1 MSLSWFITNGMEQLL
16 AIFRAVGDPSRLRIL
31 LLVQGMELAVGEIA
45 QVLQQ
50 SQPRVSR
57 HLRILAEAGLVERVR
72 EGAWVFVRLGLAAVS
87 GPALA
92 AIDALA
98 ANLPD
103 AADLGA
109 ADRARLAVVRADRAA
124 AVDSWFA
131 AHAGEWQQER
141 SLHSSE
147 AAVEAAIG
155 AALGTG
161 ELEAGGLG
169 DLVDVGTGTGR
180 MIELLG
186 GHARS
191 ALGLDRNPE
200 MLRLARNRLDAA
212 GLTAA
217 RVQTGDMYHL
227 PLAADACD
235 TLVLHQVLHYADNP
249 ATVIDEAA
257 RVLRP
262 GGRLLVIDLM
272 PHTREELRVERGHL
286 RLGFADDA
294 VRGWMDH
301 AGLSGQIASRLP
313 PASPDELGV
322 TIWLGTAL
330 A

>member
-1 MSLSWFITNGMEQLL
+1 MEQLL
-16 AIFRAVGDPSRLRIL
+16 AIFRAIGDPSRLRIL

-57 HLRILAEAGLVERVR
+57 HLRILAESGLVERVR
-72 EGAWVFVRLGLAAVS
+72 EGAWVFVRPGPAAIS
-87 GPALA
+87 GPALQ
-92 AIDALA
+92 AITALGA
-98 ANLPD
+98 HLPG

-147 AAVEAAIG
+147 AAVEAAIV
-155 AALGTG
+155 AALGD
-161 ELEAGGLG
+161 AGLG

-186 GHARS
+186 PRARS

-217 RVQTGDMYHL
+217 RVQTGDMYNL
-227 PLAADACD
+227 PLSAGACD
-235 TLVLHQVLHYADNP
+235 TLVLHQVLHYADDP
-249 ATVIDEAA
+249 AAVIEEGA

-272 PHTREELRVERGHL
+272 PHAREELRVERRHL
-286 RLGFADDA
+286 RLGFADEA
-294 VRGWMDH
+294 IIGWMRG
-301 AGLSGQIASRLP
+301 AGLAARVAGRLP
-313 PASPDELGV
+313 PDAPDALGV
-322 TIWLGTAL
+322 TIWLGEA
-330 A
+330 AR